1 VAALKYMKGAIHH
14 FHAKDTR
21 IDTANVAV
29 NGTLETTSYDDFL
42 NRGWVFR
49 TVGYG
54 HGEKV
59 WRDIIST
66 LRAIGYDG
74 SISIEHEDG
83 LMSIEEG
90 LEKAIEFL
98 KPILMYEPPAQM
110 WWA

>member
-1 VAALKYMKGAIHH
+1 VEALKAMKGAIHD

-21 IDTANVAV
+21 VDAYNVAV
-29 NGTLETTSYDDFL
+29 NGVLATTRYDDFL
-42 NRGWVFR
+42 GRGWVFR

-54 HGEKV
+54 HGEKQ
-59 WRDIIST
+59 WRDMIST

-90 LEKAIEFL
+90 LEKAIAFL
-98 KPILMYEPPAQM
+98 KPILMYEPAAQM